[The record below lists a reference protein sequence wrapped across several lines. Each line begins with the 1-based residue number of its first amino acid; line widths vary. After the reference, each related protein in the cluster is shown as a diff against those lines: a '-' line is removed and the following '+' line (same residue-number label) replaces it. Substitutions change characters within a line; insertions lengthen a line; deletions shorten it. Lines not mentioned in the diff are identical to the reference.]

1 MVDNQ
6 QARLQ
11 VGALVPYLTAS
22 QQSTLTANATIVNS
36 IGYQPTGVI
45 LEVTPRV
52 NSGGA
57 ITLDVSQEV
66 SEVSSST
73 SAGGISS
80 PTFQERNVTSRVVVQ
95 DGQTVGMAG
104 LIQDSITRG
113 NQGIPWLKDIPILGA
128 LAGTQ
133 NNSRQRTE
141 LLVLITPHIIHNS
154 GDMRKLADDMRD
166 ALSGA
171 ASVPAI
177 SASERPSGSPDPNQ
191 RLRER
196 ARRWLERQT
205 Q

>member
-1 MVDNQ
+1 M
-6 QARLQ
+6 
-11 VGALVPYLTAS
+11 
-22 QQSTLTANATIVNS
+22 
-36 IGYQPTGVI
+36 
-45 LEVTPRV
+45 
-52 NSGGA
+52 
-57 ITLDVSQEV
+57 
-66 SEVSSST
+66 SSST

-177 SASERPSGSPDPNQ
+177 SASERPSG
-191 RLRER
+191 
-196 ARRWLERQT
+196 
-205 Q
+205 